1 MKSGE
6 NLYKSTKKFN
16 GAREAPNPYWTH
28 NRMPGFQDDVFKVF
42 SLSICRYVYLFRM
55 KQTLNMYELVLK
67 RRQILA
73 RYPSETVWN
82 AGVPIFEYFV
92 PQAGKDM
99 SMLWQFYRIRLDCP
113 TMGFDIFCLLNIY
126 CEMLIFCKESW
137 GLSCSLSSFISSHD
151 SSKWIIWCKLRNKL
165 VKKPYEW

>member
-1 MKSGE
+1 MVHV
-6 NLYKSTKKFN
+6 KFPIRT
-16 GAREAPNPYWTH
+16 GPTTACLDSKMTSLK
-28 NRMPGFQDDVFKVF
+28 FFFKDM
-42 SLSICRYVYLFRM
+42 YVYLFRM

-73 RYPSETVWN
+73 RYQSETVWN

-165 VKKPYEW
+165 VKKPY